1 MVEFVL
7 VSTTKIPSYIS
18 ESGTITVPRI
28 NGSLVSRF
36 QNYIYLRTDEDHIV
50 GGFEP
55 GTPITADVVYGG
67 QVDIN
72 VTWRDAQG
80 CAMSGSW
87 SKASGWDLP
96 RSEAQRGDCG
106 GMGGV
111 EQVSRRMFF

>member
-18 ESGTITVPRI
+18 ESGTIIVPRI

-36 QNYIYLRTDEDHIV
+36 RNYIYLRTDEDHIL

-55 GTPITADVVYGG
+55 GRQPSRTPITADVVYGG

-96 RSEAQRGDCG
+96 SSEAQRGDG
-106 GMGGV
+106 RG
-111 EQVSRRMFF
+111 